1 MSSAD
6 RRLEVMGCATFVQF
20 SFFTIGWR
28 NPNFL
33 AQGPGLELVLVGT
46 PKNSFHVDG
55 ETFKHPGGSAR
66 VRIAWKSAVNLLR
79 YEG

>member
-1 MSSAD
+1 MRSAD
-6 RRLEVMGCATFVQF
+6 RQLEVIGCSTFIQF
-20 SFFTIGWR
+20 SFFTIGWT

-33 AQGPGLELVLVGT
+33 AQGPGLEFELIDT

-55 ETFKHPGGSAR
+55 ETLKHAGGTAR
-66 VRIAWKSAVNLLR
+66 FRVAWKSQINLLQ